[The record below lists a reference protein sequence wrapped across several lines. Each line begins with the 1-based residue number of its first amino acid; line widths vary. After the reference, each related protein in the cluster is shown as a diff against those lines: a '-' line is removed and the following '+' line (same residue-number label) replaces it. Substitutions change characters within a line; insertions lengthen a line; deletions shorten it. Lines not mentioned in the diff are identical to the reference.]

1 MPLSTIFQLYHGGQ
15 FYLLEV
21 LSYLCNITSHPRPP
35 NTNQKASKMHKSI
48 PSSML
53 IKNIKFVEKPA
64 NGLVVAEY
72 ICRKKNIVKGPLQD
86 YLHPLNF
93 KPIRFSLQKWFE
105 ADSHN

>member
-72 ICRKKNIVKGPLQD
+72 ICRKKKHCKRTTSGL
-86 YLHPLNF
+86 F
-93 KPIRFSLQKWFE
+93 TPIKFQTNKIFFTKMV
-105 ADSHN
+105 